1 MVCQPIGSIISIR
14 VRWIYNLMKNMFYL
28 RNVRSVLPYNACRTK
43 QLEAQLLVTP
53 FVTGFWRV
61 THYILTSEDDT
72 SRDVKVWN
80 NYKQIK
86 QEKSDKYIDVFGVTL
101 FIYLGVYLFL
111 FTLIN
116 YKIETKLS
124 FTIYMCST
132 RFLVGYTS
140 LY

>member
-1 MVCQPIGSIISIR
+1 M
-14 VRWIYNLMKNMFYL
+14 
-28 RNVRSVLPYNACRTK
+28 RSVLPYDACGTK
-43 QLEAQLLVTP
+43 QLEAQLLVTT
-53 FVTGFWRV
+53 FVTGFWIV

-101 FIYLGVYLFL
+101 FIHLGVYLFL

-124 FTIYMCST
+124 FTI
-132 RFLVGYTS
+132 
-140 LY
+140 